1 MKKKNE
7 NKIKLAHE
15 LLRLFKNNEMDVV
28 EILLI
33 RDTDLVYAIFN
44 APSNMKIQNDDGII

>member
-1 MKKKNE
+1 MKKKND